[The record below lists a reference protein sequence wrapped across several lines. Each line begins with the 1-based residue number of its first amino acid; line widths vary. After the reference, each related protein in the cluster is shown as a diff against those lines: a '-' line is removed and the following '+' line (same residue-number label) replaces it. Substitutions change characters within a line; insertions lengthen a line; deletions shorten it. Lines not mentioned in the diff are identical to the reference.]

1 MVQHDHRGREL
12 QPVTLS
18 PVASGCS
25 AAIRHEEGGLVVDI
39 EFHDDQ
45 ARYRLRLCSG
55 AELLFLERNAPGA
68 TGRRVD
74 PRDHDLRLRGL

>member
-1 MVQHDHRGREL
+1 MVQHGHRWREL

-25 AAIRHEEGGLVVDI
+25 AAIRHEERGLVIDI
-39 EFHDDQ
+39 KFHDDQ

-55 AELLFLERNAPGA
+55 AELLFLQRNAPWA
-68 TGRRVD
+68 TGRCVD
-74 PRDHDLRLRGL
+74 PRDDDLRLRGL